1 MYRELLPGTLDLL
14 VLKSLAKGPLHGY
27 GIGLYLRQVSG
38 DLVQV
43 GEGSLYP
50 ALQRLVVKGWAEAE
64 WGVSE
69 TGRKARFYQLTRAG
83 KKQLVTESEEFERMV
98 SMIQQILRTA

>member
-38 DLVQV
+38 DLLQV

-50 ALQRLVVKGWAEAE
+50 ALQRLVVKGWASAK

-69 TGRKARFYQLTRAG
+69 TGRKARFYELTGAG
-83 KKQLVTESEEFERMV
+83 KEQLASESAEFDRMV
-98 SMIQQILRTA
+98 NMIQQILRTA